1 MTSNIGVEDEFSTYL
16 SDEVRQ
22 ELAKYE
28 QVLTASR
35 GSSLVQCGVPP
46 EHLIILNSGSV
57 ETMVQV
63 GGRTLSLGVAGP
75 GRVLALY
82 AILSGEAPQ
91 ASVTC
96 LEECRVTLLP
106 KKAFLDVLRRNPR
119 MYFAIAK
126 MLSTD
131 LVNAQ
136 DVIRDHGRGRKS
148 KVLRNA
154 FRLHHHA

>member
-75 GRVLALY
+75 GRVLAWY
-82 AILSGEAPQ
+82 AILSGEGPQ

-96 LEECRVTLLP
+96 LDGCRGR
-106 KKAFLDVLRRNPR
+106 LRR
-119 MYFAIAK
+119 K
-126 MLSTD
+126 
-131 LVNAQ
+131 
-136 DVIRDHGRGRKS
+136 K
-148 KVLRNA
+148 
-154 FRLHHHA
+154 